1 MIELKGL
8 CKSFEERVVFKD
20 LDLRIDDGEFVVVT
34 GRSGCGKTTLLN
46 VVGGLEPVDSGEVLV
61 DGVDIMKRRNKM
73 AYFQK
78 RVGFLFQNFAL
89 VDTKTVRENLEMI
102 YRKSRSEVSPAE
114 ALERVGLADRMDTK
128 VYKLSGGEQQRVA
141 LARLMVKKCDI
152 ILADE
157 PTGALDEGNARS
169 VLSILQEMN
178 RMGRTV
184 VMVTHAKELAQG
196 LGRNLELEPGN
207 P

>member
-1 MIELKGL
+1 MIKLKGL
-8 CKSFEERVVFKD
+8 CKSFEEKEIFKD
-20 LDLRIDDGEFVVVT
+20 FDLCIDDGEFVVVT

-46 VVGGLEPVDSGEVLV
+46 MIGGLEPADAGEILV
-61 DGVDIMKRRNKM
+61 DGVNIMKRRNKM

-89 VDTKTVRENLEMI
+89 VDTKTVRENMEMI
-102 YRKSRSEVSPAE
+102 YRKSRSEVSLDT
-114 ALERVGLADRMDTK
+114 ALERVGLVDRIDTK

-157 PTGALDEGNARS
+157 PTGALDEGNARA
-169 VLSILQEMN
+169 VLHILQELN

-184 VMVTHAKELAQG
+184 IMVTHARELVRG
-196 LGRNLELEPGN
+196 LGRNLELE
-207 P
+207 